1 MAAILHKAATCCSK
15 HKLERSYIKRE
26 ALLGSA
32 SNFSKSPDTSTA
44 QFSAVPDPDLEIRG
58 ERSSRPLDK
67 WGGGRELEISRQ
79 LF

>member
-58 ERSSRPLDK
+58 ERSSRSLDK
-67 WGGGRELEISRQ
+67 GGGGRELEISRQ